1 MYEENQLLNSF
12 IFNNVWGQADKLEEQ
27 EEHEAGVSVGGEAAI
42 WADLLLIYGV
52 QCNAVL

>member
-27 EEHEAGVSVGGEAAI
+27 EEHEAGVSQSEAAI